1 MFKNLINEIC
11 WEHRKKNEST
21 ETKERSKI
29 TNIKFE
35 SYVHVA
41 DLLYHL
47 NGSYH
52 QRLTDFQSMRMFIKL
67 NITHQVLNSILLLI
81 NEIQNAY
88 KR

>member
-1 MFKNLINEIC
+1 MRTQKEK
-11 WEHRKKNEST
+11 RKYWDKGKRN
-21 ETKERSKI
+21 KI